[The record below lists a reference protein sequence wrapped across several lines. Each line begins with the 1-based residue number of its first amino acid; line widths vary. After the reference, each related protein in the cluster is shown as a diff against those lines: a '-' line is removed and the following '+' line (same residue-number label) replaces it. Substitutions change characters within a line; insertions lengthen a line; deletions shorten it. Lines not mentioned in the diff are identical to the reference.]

1 MDFIAASFV
10 RNRQNVIDIRE
21 FLDANGGENIRICS
35 KIENQEAIENLDE
48 IILISDGVMVARGDL
63 GIEVPMTSLPMYQ
76 RRIVK
81 SCREQ

>member
-10 RNRQNVIDIRE
+10 RNRQNVVDIRE
-21 FLDANGGENIRICS
+21 FLDANGGEHIKICS

-48 IILISDGVMVARGDL
+48 IILASDGVMVARGDL
-63 GIEVPMTSLPMYQ
+63 GIEVPMTSLPIHQ
-76 RRIVK
+76 KHIVK